1 MMDGCA
7 SKGVASDTA
16 QPQTGQL
23 LESLTVPLD
32 DRTPWQGERY
42 EFDGGTITLR
52 ARGAFEVYF
61 RSAEM
66 DLISFSLDQPG
77 DVLVSVNGEEIRKR
91 TLMPGHAHFHPA
103 GTQVYVRLDQG
114 ETQIV
119 TVSLPSTAR
128 REMLR
133 QLGWQDIPTLS
144 VTNLQTSMTEALGQR
159 LREFIRSR
167 PKGAAMV
174 AETLA
179 TTALHDMLLAL
190 LRNAEGQLA
199 GLGSGG
205 DGNPI
210 QKALDFIDVNLHRD
224 VSLREIA
231 QVANKSPFH
240 FARIFKEAL
249 GVTPVAYVIEKR
261 IDRSK
266 ALLRQSDLPIS
277 VIATR
282 CGFNSQSHYCRTFRR
297 LEHKTPREYRR
308 GR

>member
-1 MMDGCA
+1 MMDGSA
-7 SKGVASDTA
+7 SKGAGAHAA
-16 QPQTGQL
+16 QPATGQL
-23 LESLTVPLD
+23 LDTLTLPVD

-42 EFDGGTITLR
+42 EFDGGNITLR
-52 ARGAFEVYF
+52 PRGPFEIYF

-103 GTQVYVRLDQG
+103 GSTVYARLDAGDLQM
-114 ETQIV
+114 V
-119 TVSLPSTAR
+119 AVALHSSVR

-133 QLGWQDIPTLS
+133 QLGWQDIPSLS
-144 VTNLQTSMTEALGQR
+144 VTNLQTPMTEALGYR
-159 LREFIRSR
+159 LRDFIRSR
-167 PKGAAMV
+167 PKGASRI

-179 TTALHDMLLAL
+179 STALHDMLLAVS
-190 LRNAEGQLA
+190 RND
-199 GLGSGG
+199 GG
-205 DGNPI
+205 PDGAQGTGDANPI
-210 QKALDFIDVNLHRD
+210 QKALDFIDSNLHRD
-224 VSLREIA
+224 VSLGEIA
-231 QVANKSPFH
+231 KVACKSPFH
-240 FARIFKEAL
+240 FARIFKDAL

-261 IDRSK
+261 IERSK

-297 LEHKTPREYRR
+297 LEHRTPREYRR
-308 GR
+308 SR

>member
-7 SKGVASDTA
+7 SKSAAVHGA
-16 QPQTGQL
+16 QPETGQL
-23 LESLTVPLD
+23 VDTLTLPLD

-52 ARGAFEVYF
+52 ARGPFELYF

-66 DLISFSLDQPG
+66 DLISFSLDQPA

-103 GTQVYVRLDQG
+103 GSKVYVRLDEG
-114 ETQIV
+114 EMQMV
-119 TVSLPSTAR
+119 TVALPSSVR

-133 QLGWQDIPTLS
+133 QLGWQDVPAMS
-144 VTNLQTSMTEALGQR
+144 VTNLQTPMTEALGNR
-159 LREFIRSR
+159 LRDFIRSR
-167 PKGAAMV
+167 PKGASMV
-174 AETLA
+174 AVTLA
-179 TTALHDMLLAL
+179 TSALHDMLLAVS
-190 LRNAEGQLA
+190 RIQNGQNAGPPTGETG
-199 GLGSGG
+199 
-205 DGNPI
+205 PI
-210 QKALDFIDVNLHRD
+210 QKALDFIDANLHRD
-224 VSLREIA
+224 VSLNEIA
-231 QVANKSPFH
+231 QIACKSPFH
-240 FARIFKEAL
+240 FARIFKDAL

-261 IDRSK
+261 IERSK

-297 LEHKTPREYRR
+297 LEHRTPREYRR
-308 GR
+308 SR

>member
-1 MMDGCA
+1 MMDGSA
-7 SKGVASDTA
+7 SKDAVPDAV
-16 QPQTGQL
+16 QPKTGQL
-23 LESLTVPLD
+23 IDTLALPLD
-32 DRTPWQGERY
+32 EQTPWQGERY

-52 ARGAFEVYF
+52 ARGPFELYF

-103 GTQVYVRLDQG
+103 GSKVYVRLDDGDMQM
-114 ETQIV
+114 V
-119 TVSLPSTAR
+119 TVALPASAR

-133 QLGWQDIPTLS
+133 QLGLQEIPGLS
-144 VTNLQTSMTEALGQR
+144 VTNLQTPMTEALGYR
-159 LREFIRSR
+159 LRDFIRSR
-167 PKGAAMV
+167 PKGASMV

-179 TTALHDMLLAL
+179 TAALHDVLLAISQHATG
-190 LRNAEGQLA
+190 RNAGQGTA
-199 GLGSGG
+199 EA
-205 DGNPI
+205 NPI
-210 QKALDFIDVNLHRD
+210 QKALDFIDGNLHRD
-224 VSLREIA
+224 ISLGEIA
-231 QVANKSPFH
+231 QVACKSPFH
-240 FARIFKEAL
+240 FARIFKDAL

-297 LEHKTPREYRR
+297 LENRTPREYRR
-308 GR
+308 SR

>member
-7 SKGVASDTA
+7 SKAADTHA
-16 QPQTGQL
+16 VQPATGQL
-23 LESLTVPLD
+23 LDSLTLPLD

-52 ARGAFEVYF
+52 ARGPFELYF

-91 TLMPGHAHFHPA
+91 TLMPGHGHFHPA
-103 GTQVYVRLDQG
+103 GTTVYVRLDDG
-114 ETQIV
+114 NMQIV
-119 TVSLPSTAR
+119 AVALHSSVR

-133 QLGWQDIPTLS
+133 QLGWQDIPELS
-144 VTNLQTSMTEALGQR
+144 VTNLQTPMTEALGQR
-159 LREFIRSR
+159 LRDFIRSR
-167 PKGAAMV
+167 PKGASMV

-179 TTALHDMLLAL
+179 TSALHDMLLAL
-190 LRNAEGQLA
+190 SRSDG
-199 GLGSGG
+199 GLNTAQASG

-210 QKALDFIDVNLHRD
+210 QKALDFIDANLQRD
-224 VSLREIA
+224 ISLGEIA
-231 QVANKSPFH
+231 TVAGKSPFH
-240 FARIFKEAL
+240 FARIFKDAL

-297 LEHKTPREYRR
+297 LEHRTPREYRR
-308 GR
+308 SR